1 MRARVKAV
9 NISVGLIK
17 GMLGAK
23 LVQRVADALAVGK
36 EEGTEGRDRL
46 LTCELSG
53 GVPDPQGQ
61 TDEGRDCRKQQQEI
75 DSSLLPS
82 SFRCVPTLSSWGG
95 SRWGD
100 YFTTV
105 SDL

>member
-46 LTCELSG
+46 LTCELRG

-82 SFRCVPTLSSWGG
+82 FRCVPALSSRGG
-95 SRWGD
+95 SRWGG

-105 SDL
+105 SNL